1 MREQNEL
8 EFDRRASLVDEEAR
22 HIRSP
27 EMAAGSYSSIPL
39 SNERRTN
46 DCADND
52 MGTTE
57 GDPSA
62 DLVNL

>member
-22 HIRSP
+22 YIRSP

-39 SNERRTN
+39 ANERRTN

-52 MGTTE
+52 VGTTE
-57 GDPSA
+57 GDPST
-62 DLVNL
+62 

>member
-1 MREQNEL
+1 MIGEHL
-8 EFDRRASLVDEEAR
+8 
-22 HIRSP
+22 RSP